1 MDRYTSVYRTFE
13 PDKMCSGLVHRLS
26 IETTAS
32 NLNNDVPGTFFNMV
46 QIIRFPGTFGINPV
60 DNAVNKNRCNQYLPR
75 MKGKFVR
82 CY

>member
-46 QIIRFPGTFGINPV
+46 KLFDFREPSGLTLLIMR
-60 DNAVNKNRCNQYLPR
+60 
-75 MKGKFVR
+75 
-82 CY
+82 